1 MNLSELARRLR
12 MPIPELREKIIALG
26 FDVGAKAIKVD
37 NRTAQEIIRRISQE
51 RTQVRKQFVI
61 QQAAKLREERSGSQ
75 PSEITIAQTIT
86 VRDLATLL
94 GTHVAD
100 VMSVLM
106 KNGVLATLN
115 ERIAAPAETKA
126 GATIPRP
133 PVAVVMGHVDHGKT
147 TLLDTIRKTKVAE
160 GEAGGI
166 TQHIGAY
173 QAEIGRASCRE
184 R

>member
-61 QQAAKLREERSGSQ
+61 QQAAKQREERSGSQ

-115 ERIAAPAETKA
+115 ERIDFDSAS
-126 GATIPRP
+126 
-133 PVAVVMGHVDHGKT
+133 
-147 TLLDTIRKTKVAE
+147 IRGDGFLA
-160 GEAGGI
+160 
-166 TQHIGAY
+166 
-173 QAEIGRASCRE
+173 
-184 R
+184 